1 MVAFIFYYD
10 IIMLSSEYLTI
21 YLYYLTI
28 VGVLMKLKNL
38 GANFTHRKGE
48 FSLKTVNPFFTV
60 CCFSTPFLYLR
71 DGKLCEGEKGDI
83 LINTPESIVYHG
95 PRTDSQEGF
104 VNDWFQIEGD
114 DFAALLK
121 KYPLPQNVAF
131 NVGEGYFF
139 RKYANQMLSEYNSEK
154 IGADD
159 IINCLIT
166 QMVIDTHRAYI
177 KENSSDEPYADIAAV
192 RRAIIKNPEKNWTLK
207 EMTKMSGYSTSRF
220 SELYCKLYG
229 TSPINDVINQRIALG
244 KRLLMSGQASVSY
257 VAETCGF
264 NTINY
269 FSKYFKKATGY
280 SPSEYIGLFYEE
292 FKNPFS

>member
-1 MVAFIFYYD
+1 
-10 IIMLSSEYLTI
+10 
-21 YLYYLTI
+21 
-28 VGVLMKLKNL
+28 MKLRNL
-38 GANFTHRKGE
+38 GVNFEHRKGE
-48 FSLKTVNPFFTV
+48 FCFKTAHPFYTV

-95 PRTDSQEGF
+95 PRADSDEGF
-104 VNDWFQIEGD
+104 VNDWFHIEGD

-139 RKYANQMLSEYNSEK
+139 RKYANRMLSEYNSEK

-207 EMTKMSGYSTSRF
+207 ELTAMCGYSTSRF
-220 SELYCKLYG
+220 SELYRKLYD
-229 TSPINDVINQRIALG
+229 TSPVNDVINQRIVLA
-244 KRLLMSGQASVSY
+244 KRLLISGQASVSY
-257 VAETCGF
+257 VAEACGF

-269 FSKYFKKATGY
+269 FSKYFKKTTGY
-280 SPSEYIGLFYEE
+280 SPSEYISLFYAED
-292 FKNPFS
+292 KNPFG